1 MVEMPLHDQVG
12 MDLARHAG
20 DRVAEIMAN
29 TFALCDSPSQASMVA
44 IQVLGTVGAQAC
56 GVITSHLGIKIDD
69 LRTPEMLE
77 LMADMLREVK
87 IDRDGRRPQGASHE
101 QG

>member
-1 MVEMPLHDQVG
+1 MVEIPLHDQVG
-12 MDLARHAG
+12 MDLVRHAG
-20 DRVAEIMAN
+20 DRVAEIMAD
-29 TFALCDSPSQASMVA
+29 TFVLCDSPSQASMVA

-77 LMADMLREVK
+77 LIADMMREVNGK
-87 IDRDGRRPQGASHE
+87 KAGGSN
-101 QG
+101 G

>member
-1 MVEMPLHDQVG
+1 MVEIPLHDRVG
-12 MDLARHAG
+12 MDLAHHAG
-20 DRVAEIMAN
+20 DRVAEIMEN

-77 LMADMLREVK
+77 LIADMMREVNGK
-87 IDRDGRRPQGASHE
+87 KAGGSN
-101 QG
+101 G